1 MTGVDSA
8 KCLTCRRCVRHHGEL
23 FCKRC
28 EFGCCATTV
37 PVNQVSLGW
46 CAAHYELEGYP
57 QKRLQQDEEPRQTLR
72 TEKTDKRCIPV
83 ESVDHR
89 GVVTRY
95 GSLNKAQLVT
105 GVRTERIRMAA
116 ERGGQASGYLWR
128 FVTE

>member
-1 MTGVDSA
+1 
-8 KCLTCRRCVRHHGEL
+8 
-23 FCKRC
+23 
-28 EFGCCATTV
+28 
-37 PVNQVSLGW
+37 LGW

-105 GVRTERIRMAA
+105 GVRIDRIKAA
-116 ERGGQASGYLWR
+116 ARTGTVTSGYIWR
-128 FVTE
+128 LCGYTS